1 MTKTNK
7 LSRGGPGGGYGSKQ
21 HVKTSIKTGSG
32 SHSTRPSYVAQ
43 LGNKVGSH
51 VTNTGDTGYRGAKFH
66 DQRNFQPV
74 KFGNSVALNVGKGGC
89 GTGRKLY
96 GQAGSQ
102 GQHRNANPGNPPPN
116 ARRDALE
123 QE

>member
-1 MTKTNK
+1 MVSKSGNQ
-7 LSRGGPGGGYGSKQ
+7 PAGGYGSKQ
-21 HVKTSIKTGSG
+21 HVKTSVRTGTG

-51 VTNTGDTGYRGAKFH
+51 VTDTGDTGYRGAKFH

-74 KFGNSVALNVGKGGC
+74 KFGNEVSLNVGGGGPGKGR
-89 GTGRKLY
+89 TLH

-102 GQHRNANPGNPPPN
+102 GCHGTPAAGNPPPN
-116 ARRDALE
+116 T
-123 QE
+123 